1 MFQEQGE
8 SVERVEN
15 NVEAAHANVTEGE
28 KMLCQAVKYKQGM
41 YPLLGALLGSVLGGP
56 VGLLAGMKLGSL
68 TAVACGFL
76 GINFSF
82 SPFYLHSTFLFTTFT
97 PSLFLLSFGCSPTEI
112 ILFFRLHWWEDL
124 EDSKR
129 NHHNSGGSK
138 QAKYD
143 YLNNFNV

>member
-82 SPFYLHSTFLFTTFT
+82 SSLLTFN
-97 PSLFLLSFGCSPTEI
+97 LSFHYFQPI
-112 ILFFRLHWWEDL
+112 PVFAVFWLWP
-124 EDSKR
+124 
-129 NHHNSGGSK
+129 N
-138 QAKYD
+138 
-143 YLNNFNV
+143 

>member
-15 NVEAAHANVTEGE
+15 NVEAAHVNVTEGE

-76 GINFSF
+76 GITFSF
-82 SPFYLHSTFLFTTFT
+82 SRFYLSSFFLFNALFL
-97 PSLFLLSFGCSPTEI
+97 PSCFLNCFLFNAHSCLYLLSF
-112 ILFFRLHWWEDL
+112 F
-124 EDSKR
+124 
-129 NHHNSGGSK
+129 
-138 QAKYD
+138 
-143 YLNNFNV
+143 V

>member
-76 GINFSF
+76 GITFSF
-82 SPFYLHSTFLFTTFT
+82 SPFYLRSTFLFTTFT
-97 PSLFLLSFGCSPTEI
+97 PSLFSY
-112 ILFFRLHWWEDL
+112 LFVEAQL
-124 EDSKR
+124 K
-129 NHHNSGGSK
+129 
-138 QAKYD
+138 
-143 YLNNFNV
+143 